1 MSLLREILDEAF
13 LLSEDVSNQGN
24 DIKSAVENM
33 HPAHIVYNGPSDGG
47 NGERIIYPVA
57 YGISTAGNLV
67 VRAFQPQGSTSSE
80 VPSWKFFRI
89 DRIGRWNTDNSETF
103 NPAELTGFNDKGDE
117 QIDTLY
123 AHSPISQE
131 KDKLAQPSEP
141 VKQNKPEEPKE
152 PEKIVTNH
160 PISKREVNNGGAD
173 KETENNRYNYT
184 GNDAIRDI
192 LSTSKPKVSQPMD
205 KEIQQNIDKLPG
217 NPDNTPEA
225 IPIRDSV
232 PVTKGEVGGN
242 NAPDMNAQQNNT
254 EIPVNDGPITDDD
267 VDSQDIDKKNGSLLA
282 ENFRDL
288 LRRMNGLYKD

>member
-131 KDKLAQPSEP
+131 KDNLAQPSEP

-242 NAPDMNAQQNNT
+242 NVPDMNAQQNNT
-254 EIPVNDGPITDDD
+254 ELPVNDGPITDDD